1 MRNFVYGSLIV
12 EPSSVAEGCRS
23 ASRRLGSC
31 RLTVVLF
38 STIGGSDSPQ
48 TGLRSTPSWSCLK
61 PCKKLWRDMFSQQK
75 VSFCSW
81 QNQDFDRV
89 RLVRYQHSRQALKSD
104 GQVVWNGDVEVFIY
118 AAACHDNFLLPPS
131 SMA

>member
-1 MRNFVYGSLIV
+1 
-12 EPSSVAEGCRS
+12 
-23 ASRRLGSC
+23 
-31 RLTVVLF
+31 LTVVLF